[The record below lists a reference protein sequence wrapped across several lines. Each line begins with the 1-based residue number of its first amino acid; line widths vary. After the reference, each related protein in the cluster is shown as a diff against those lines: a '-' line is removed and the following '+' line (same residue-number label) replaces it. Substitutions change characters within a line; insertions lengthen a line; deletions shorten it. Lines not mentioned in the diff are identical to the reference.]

1 MPGTAAARA
10 TSAGAKSAG
19 TAAKRVRFGF
29 TLVEL
34 LVVIAIIGVLVALL
48 LPAVQAARAAARR
61 TQCQNHLRQIG
72 IAVHNYHGA
81 FERLPYA
88 SLWRKQN
95 TSAFTA
101 ILPYLEQENLHGIYN
116 PKLSAFD
123 PANLNAVQHRLAV
136 YLCPEMNLP
145 RQVPDIGRGESGAPG
160 SYAVCVGTH
169 SAWAGPYDGAFL
181 FDTAGETSFAS
192 IRDGLSNTIFVGELD
207 YGLKNYKW
215 SGTDEPRW
223 GVTQWGFGYPGYS
236 VATTVGVYNSDELIT
251 GLNEFQTFRS
261 DHSGGAFVAMG
272 DGSVHF
278 LDTTIDAITLDAMAT
293 RHGGEVYDSA
303 FK

>member
-1 MPGTAAARA
+1 MSR
-10 TSAGAKSAG
+10 
-19 TAAKRVRFGF
+19 KRSNVVRNAF

-48 LPAVQAARAAARR
+48 LPAVQAARSAARR

-72 IAVHNYHGA
+72 LAMHNYHDA
-81 FERLPYA
+81 FSQLPFA
-88 SLWRKQN
+88 SLWRTHH

-101 ILPYLEQENLHGIYN
+101 ILPYLEQENLHGIYD

-123 PANLNAVQHRLAV
+123 PANLAAVQHRVSV

-145 RQVPDIGRGESGAPG
+145 RKVPDIARGESGAPG
-160 SYAVCVGTH
+160 SYAVCLGTN
-169 SAWAGPYDGAFL
+169 SGWTGPYDGAFV

-207 YGLKNYKW
+207 FGLKNYNW
-215 SGTDEPRW
+215 SGTSEPRY

-236 VATTVGVYNSDELIT
+236 IASTVGVFNAERLIT

-261 DHSGGAFVAMG
+261 DHSGGAFFAMG

-278 LDTTIDAITLDAMAT
+278 VNTQIDATILDAMAT
-293 RHGGEVYDSA
+293 RQGGETYV
-303 FK
+303 FPNK